1 MYGCMPTAHGIKYH
15 PNSSRLI
22 LILNQRYK
30 LETQIPANVCTAHR
44 LHLLNYNI
52 PECGIVHVVGSAAS
66 KYSAVSYN
74 HFS

>member
-1 MYGCMPTAHGIKYH
+1 
-15 PNSSRLI
+15 
-22 LILNQRYK
+22 

>member
-1 MYGCMPTAHGIKYH
+1 MPTAHGIKYRH
-15 PNSSRLI
+15 ISRRIVII
-22 LILNQRYK
+22 LYHGYG

-52 PECGIVHVVGSAAS
+52 PECGIVHVVASAAS
-66 KYSAVSYN
+66 KFSAVRYN